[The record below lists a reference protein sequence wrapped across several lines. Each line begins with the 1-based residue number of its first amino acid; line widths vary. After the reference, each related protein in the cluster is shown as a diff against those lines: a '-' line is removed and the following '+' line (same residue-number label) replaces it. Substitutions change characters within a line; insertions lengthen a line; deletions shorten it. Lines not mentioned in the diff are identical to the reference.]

1 MKQCTGSIDSKNYPL
16 SGVMVP
22 ANSGHER
29 PSCAQRYMYHV
40 FGTWK
45 CHCTSEHVMPADIST
60 TEKHSIDPEIGFIF
74 IGL

>member
-1 MKQCTGSIDSKNYPL
+1 MYWLHQSIDSKNYPL

-29 PSCAQRYMYHV
+29 PSCAQRYYV

-60 TEKHSIDPEIGFIF
+60 TEKHNIQKEIGFIF

>member
-22 ANSGHER
+22 ANFGHEG
-29 PSCAQRYMYHV
+29 PSCAQRYHV

-45 CHCTSEHVMPADIST
+45 CHCTSEHVMAADIFT
-60 TEKHSIDPEIGFIF
+60 TEKQHPNQKEIGFIF